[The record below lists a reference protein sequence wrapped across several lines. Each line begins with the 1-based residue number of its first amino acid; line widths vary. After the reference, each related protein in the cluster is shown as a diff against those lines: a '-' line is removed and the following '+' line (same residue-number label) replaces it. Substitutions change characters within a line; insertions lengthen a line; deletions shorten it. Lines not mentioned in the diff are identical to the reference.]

1 MIVLIAVTTGMR
13 ASEIF
18 GLNWSDAMYNE
29 GLLAHV
35 FDYR

>member
-13 ASEIF
+13 SAEIF

>member
-18 GLNWSDAMYNE
+18 GLNRADAMYSE
-29 GLLAHV
+29 GLLGHV